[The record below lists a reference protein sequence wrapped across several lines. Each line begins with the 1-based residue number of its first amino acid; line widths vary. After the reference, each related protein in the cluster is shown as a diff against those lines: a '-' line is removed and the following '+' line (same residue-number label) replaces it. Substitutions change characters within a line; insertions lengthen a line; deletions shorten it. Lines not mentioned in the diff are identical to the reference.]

1 MNIYPK
7 FFTAIASIFVSLIAI
22 EVKSVYAGT
31 FTFTKIAEVDNKN
44 FFDVGGGPINDNGT
58 VAFAAITPSGAGI
71 FTGNG
76 GAISPVVGP
85 DPRYAFN
92 GIAINNS
99 GTVGFANVASEP
111 QEGLFIS
118 NGETVRTVVTPSDGL
133 FTTNLSPNAFN
144 NNNTLVF
151 TLFNGFDSPVIA
163 TGSGGSLTTVV
174 DTSGQFRFFDQPPA
188 INDNNVVAFTAS
200 LKDGGQGVF
209 TIQNGLITTIAD
221 ETSLFSGGFSEISIN
236 NRNAVAFNASLDS
249 GEGGVFIGNGE
260 TITTVANPSSSFSRF
275 SRSTI
280 NDNNQVAFNAILRNG
295 AANVFADGIFTG
307 SDPIA
312 DKVIGIGDSV
322 LDGTVTNL
330 FFSGG
335 LNNLGQI
342 SFLATITDSNN
353 NSRNVVLRA
362 DPVSKSVPESTSI
375 LGLLALGTL
384 GTGLALK
391 SNLKQKITTK

>member
-1 MNIYPK
+1 MDTYPK
-7 FFTAIASIFVSLIAI
+7 FLASIAGIFLSLVAV
-22 EVKSVYAGT
+22 EVKSAYAGT
-31 FTFTKIAEVDNKN
+31 FTFTKIAETDNKN
-44 FFDVGGGPINDNGT
+44 FFDVGGGTINDNGT
-58 VAFAAITPSGAGI
+58 VAFGAITPSGAGI

-92 GIAINNS
+92 GVAINNS
-99 GTVGFANVASEP
+99 GTVGFGNIASEP

-118 NGETVRTVVTPSDGL
+118 NGETVITVATSSDGL
-133 FTTNLSPNAFN
+133 FTTNLSANAFN

-151 TLFNGFDSPVIA
+151 TLFNGFDSPVIV

-174 DTSGQFRFFDQPPA
+174 DTSGQFRFFSQPPA

-200 LKDGGQGVF
+200 LKDGRQGLF

-221 ETSLFSGGFSEISIN
+221 DTNLFSGGFSDISIN

-249 GEGGVFIGNGE
+249 GEEGVFIGNGE
-260 TITTVANPSSSFSRF
+260 TITTVANTSSSFSRF
-275 SRSTI
+275 TRPTI
-280 NDNNQVAFNAILRNG
+280 NDNNQVAFNATLGNG
-295 AANVFADGIFTG
+295 AANAFADGIFTG

-312 DKVIGIGDSV
+312 DKVIGIGDSL

-330 FFSGG
+330 FFDGG

-342 SFLATITDSNN
+342 SFFATITDSNN
-353 NSRNVVLRA
+353 ISRNVVFRA
-362 DPVSKSVPESTSI
+362 DPVSTSVPESTSI

-391 SNLKQKITTK
+391 SNLKQKITAK